1 MLILNLE
8 TKKSNLKLDERGMS
22 KVEDFLTVVQEQEI
36 IDAIRLAE
44 KNTSGEIRVH
54 LEKSTEKDT
63 LERAKEV
70 FYFLK
75 MDTTKEQNGVL
86 FYVAVDDKKLS
97 IIGDKGINDLVP
109 NDFWNTI
116 KKNVISQFK
125 KGNYTEGLIHGILE
139 SGVKLKQYFPYQ
151 NHDKNELPDSISL
164 S

>member
-1 MLILNLE
+1 
-8 TKKSNLKLDERGMS
+8 MS
-22 KVEDFLTVVQEQEI
+22 KVEDFLTVEQEQEI
-36 IDAIRLAE
+36 VDAIRLAE

-54 LEKSTEKDT
+54 LEKSTKKDT

-75 MDTTKEQNGVL
+75 MDTTKEHNGVL
-86 FYVAVDDKKLS
+86 FYVAVDDKKFS

-109 NDFWNTI
+109 DDFWNSI
-116 KKNVISQFK
+116 KENVIGQFK
-125 KGNYTEGLIHGILE
+125 KGNYTEGLKQGILE

-151 NHDKNELPDSISL
+151 SHDKNELPDSISL

>member
-1 MLILNLE
+1 
-8 TKKSNLKLDERGMS
+8 MS
-22 KVEDFLTVVQEQEI
+22 KVEDFLTVEQEQEI
-36 IDAIRLAE
+36 VDAIRLAE

-75 MDTTKEQNGVL
+75 MDATKKHNGIL
-86 FYVAVDDKKLS
+86 FYVAVDDKKFS

-109 NDFWNTI
+109 DDFWNSI
-116 KKNVISQFK
+116 KKNIISQFK
-125 KGNYTEGLIHGILE
+125 KGNYTEGLKQGILE
-139 SGVKLKQYFPYQ
+139 SGIKLKQYFPYQ
-151 NHDKNELPDSISL
+151 SHDKNELPDSISL